1 MADTDTLTLCL
12 LTHEHDVREVLVD
25 PHPQTAEI
33 ASWSASALAEHLAA
47 GDITSVAYVES
58 LIERAQAIDDES
70 SSVALRSIAA
80 LSDDAIDQA
89 RERDRER
96 RDGQPR
102 GPLHGIPV
110 LVKDNIEAIGLPGA
124 AGSTALTSSGRD
136 APLVSSLR
144 QAGAII
150 LGSTNLSQWA
160 NIRSPRSSSG
170 YSARGGLVVNPWAL
184 DRSAGGSSSGSGAAV
199 AAGLAPIAIG
209 TETDGS
215 IVCPSSLNGVV
226 GLKPTV
232 GAISRGGIV
241 PISHSQDSPGPM
253 ARTVADIELCTRALM
268 SVSEASDVRIV
279 DATNW
284 RTGHPATDA
293 IINDVVFKLGR
304 NTNITR
310 RKANE
315 SSNEVGDDEL
325 HVLLA
330 ELKDG
335 LDTYLGSRPE
345 ATVRSLVEVIDY
357 ENQNSGTEMA
367 HFGHEFFER
376 AVKSGGTN
384 TSAYFDA
391 RRRNLDWATTT
402 LNDLLEGH
410 SVAIAAAYGPAWK
423 IDLVN
428 GDQVSHSSTSIQATA
443 IAGWPILCIPV
454 GLVDDLPVGLT
465 MFSRPGDEAE
475 LLAAA
480 KLVERELEGVEFRP
494 TLRTPTRG

>member
-1 MADTDTLTLCL
+1 M
-12 LTHEHDVREVLVD
+12 
-25 PHPQTAEI
+25 
-33 ASWSASALAEHLAA
+33 
-47 GDITSVAYVES
+47 
-58 LIERAQAIDDES
+58 
-70 SSVALRSIAA
+70 
-80 LSDDAIDQA
+80 
-89 RERDRER
+89 
-96 RDGQPR
+96 
-102 GPLHGIPV
+102 
-110 LVKDNIEAIGLPGA
+110 
-124 AGSTALTSSGRD
+124 
-136 APLVSSLR
+136 
-144 QAGAII
+144 
-150 LGSTNLSQWA
+150 NL
-160 NIRSPRSSSG
+160 
-170 YSARGGLVVNPWAL
+170 
-184 DRSAGGSSSGSGAAV
+184 
-199 AAGLAPIAIG
+199 
-209 TETDGS
+209 
-215 IVCPSSLNGVV
+215 
-226 GLKPTV
+226 
-232 GAISRGGIV
+232 
-241 PISHSQDSPGPM
+241 
-253 ARTVADIELCTRALM
+253 
-268 SVSEASDVRIV
+268 IV

-293 IINDVVFKLGR
+293 IINDVVLKLGR

-367 HFGHEFFER
+367 HFGHEFFEL

-454 GLVDDLPVGLT
+454 GLVDGLPVGLT

-480 KLVERELEGVEFRP
+480 KLVEREFEGVEFRP